1 MKTITIN
8 SLKRVTTKAGKRRV
22 LINGTEFISEGQFNQ
37 AMPQGLSDT
46 NLIGSHITIEYFQ
59 KGEELVNGE
68 ECSEGGKL
76 VKGVSIAPSLNAQI
90 ASSVAASILASFGQ
104 APVSQSAPVVK
115 QEVKVEAKPATDTSD
130 LGDL

>member
-8 SLKRVTTKAGKRRV
+8 SLKRITTKAGKKRA

-37 AMPQGLSDT
+37 ALPQGLSDT

-76 VKGVSIAPSLNAQI
+76 VKNVSIAPSLNAQI
-90 ASSVAASILASFGQ
+90 ASSVASSILASLGH
-104 APVSQSAPVVK
+104 APVAQSAPVAR
-115 QEVKVEAKPATDTSD
+115 QEAKLEAKPTDTSD